1 MYELTTTTNEDE
13 HMQRIKPADPKD
25 DAQLAATYE
34 RITRTRGYVSNILM
48 SLSNAPEG
56 LERFAAFGEYVRY
69 GSELPARVRELS
81 VLAIARGNQ
90 YAWTHHHPHAI
101 KAGISQQEL
110 DALESNQLA
119 DSIGPSEKAAVRYV
133 QEFARG
139 GNVADATFDELR
151 KHFSDRQITDLTLLA
166 GYFLALGTTVAAL
179 KVQLE
184 PNFPPKAG
192 AST

>member
-1 MYELTTTTNEDE
+1 
-13 HMQRIKPADPKD
+13 MQRIKPANPEGDP
-25 DAQLAATYE
+25 QLAAAYE

-110 DALESNQLA
+110 DALESHRLPTLSPPA
-119 DSIGPSEKAAVRYV
+119 KSGDTIRAGIW
-133 QEFARG
+133 RG

-151 KHFSDRQITDLTLLA
+151 RHYSDRQITDLTLLA
-166 GYFLALGTTVAAL
+166 GYFLALGTTIAAL

-184 PNFPPKAG
+184 PDFPPKAR